1 MKRSFISS
9 IRFLCCLLG
18 IRWYGVDPADGQNIW
33 LDKNGNMTKTY
44 SEDDKVMTGK
54 NRYAPWSGGLS
65 TSVGWKGLQ
74 LDVQFTGMFGRYMTN
89 NERWF
94 TENAGFATDSNQ
106 TVNML
111 NMWTTPGQITDI
123 PAADANMQFD
133 TRLLEKADFVRLKTL
148 QLSYTLPKSILNATG
163 FINDCKVYFVGRN
176 LLTFTDYQGFDPEV
190 DSNIS
195 LGNYPNTRQYSFG
208 IQMTF

>member
-1 MKRSFISS
+1 
-9 IRFLCCLLG
+9 
-18 IRWYGVDPADGQNIW
+18 
-33 LDKNGNMTKTY
+33 
-44 SEDDKVMTGK
+44 
-54 NRYAPWSGGLS
+54 
-65 TSVGWKGLQ
+65 
-74 LDVQFTGMFGRYMTN
+74 
-89 NERWF
+89 
-94 TENAGFATDSNQ
+94 
-106 TVNML
+106 ML

-133 TRLLEKADFVRLKTL
+133 THLLEKADFVRLKTL

-163 FINDCKVYFVGRN
+163 FINDCKVYFVRRN